1 MPLPDRKRRLVWLA
15 RLAGVLLLLAFLPAD
30 RAQAHSLDMYAQTQ
44 TIDITASG
52 LQVDWKITPGPLLA
66 LGAWDQADQNHD
78 GQISPQEAQAWLNPF
93 LAQWTLALDGQSAG
107 NIQVAGI
114 HWPASVDTL
123 QSGTDPIEIHLA
135 FPWPQSLSGPHSLE
149 IHNANQEAISLN
161 WFSLTAASGLSF
173 SNPTQ
178 SNGRLA
184 IRVNFGGPETGNGAL
199 ISWDSGQPD
208 LAGVTGAVSNLANN
222 LAGSPAASPSAASAL
237 SGPTA
242 ALVGLV
248 RTGNISLLFLTG
260 AFFLSLILG
269 SLHALT
275 PGHGKTL
282 VAAYLVGSHG
292 KVRDAVFLGSV
303 VTITH
308 TGSVLIFG
316 LVALLASR
324 YIFPSLITPWLEVI
338 SGLAVVGFG
347 LSLLISR
354 SRALYTW
361 YESERT
367 QKVARHFQGLRHS
380 VSAAR
385 PISTEDTYRHMNTA
399 VAHRHGGLVHTHPHV
414 GQHSHSGPDD
424 THDHLH
430 SHSHSHTLDPDQ
442 ITWKS
447 LLTLGV
453 SGGMVPCPDAIAIL
467 VVAVALG
474 RIPLGML
481 FIVAFSLGL
490 ALVLIG
496 IGVAM
501 VQGMRFIK
509 RNELMNRFS
518 LYTPVLSAVVVFGL
532 GLGLS
537 FTAFH
542 SLQLSSAALV
552 GNPSSA
558 ANSATGAGN
567 LGQGFDIQ
575 KAHLIYLSQESQGA
589 NQLTVLSLAGGAPLV
604 LTQEPTGVNGYSV
617 SPDGK
622 TILYSVLQLNG
633 SSALWAI
640 NLDGTGKRQVLACPQ
655 AQCNSPVWNPGG
667 PTKAV
672 YARHDDNQ
680 VSPSPMFSIWWL
692 DLTSGNTQPVFPDPD
707 FPANAPAFSPDGQWL
722 SYISPAT
729 NMVQI
734 DNLQKSQTLS
744 FPLSN
749 QSFAEQL
756 WSPTG
761 DSILFWQTVSPQTG
775 AAVHIYRYVLAS
787 GQKIDLGGTDQQA
800 DYQAAWSPD
809 GQWVAINRDAPTGNA
824 SGPEQE
830 IWLVHP
836 DGSGGHP
843 LLQEQGS
850 YSNLSWSPD
859 SRYLIYVQYTL
870 QGGEKPEIWQ
880 TDVRS
885 GKTSQ
890 ILTGGVSPILVP

>member
-1 MPLPDRKRRLVWLA
+1 MPFPNRKRRLAWLA
-15 RLAGVLLLLAFLPAD
+15 RSAGVFLLLAFLPAD
-30 RAQAHSLDMYAQTQ
+30 KVQAHSLDMYAQTQ
-44 TIDITASG
+44 TIDLTASG
-52 LQVDWKITPGPLLA
+52 MEVDWKITPGPLLA
-66 LGAWDQADQNHD
+66 LGAWEQADQNHD
-78 GQISPQEAQAWLNPF
+78 GQISPQEARTWLMPF
-93 LAQWTLALDGQSAG
+93 LTQWTLTMDGQPVG

-114 HWPASVDTL
+114 HWPSSEDIL
-123 QSGTDPIEIHLA
+123 QAGTDPIEIHLA
-135 FPWPQSLSGPHSLE
+135 IPWPQGVSGSHSLE

-161 WFSLTAASGLSF
+161 WFSLAAAGGMSF
-173 SNPTQ
+173 SSPTQ

-184 IRVNFGGPETGNGAL
+184 IRLNFGGSGTGNGAL
-199 ISWDSGQPD
+199 TSWDSGQPD

-222 LAGSPAASPSAASAL
+222 LSGSPAASPSAASTL

-248 RTGNISLLFLTG
+248 RTGNLSLLFLTG

-292 KVRDAVFLGSV
+292 KVGDAVFLGSV

-347 LSLLISR
+347 LSLLVSR
-354 SRALYTW
+354 GRALYTW
-361 YESERT
+361 YESERS
-367 QKVARHFQGLRHS
+367 QKVARHFQGLRQA
-380 VSAAR
+380 VSAGR
-385 PISTEDTYRHMNTA
+385 PISTEDAARHRNAA
-399 VAHRHGGLVHTHPHV
+399 VAHQHGDLVHTHPHV
-414 GQHSHSGPDD
+414 RQHSHSELDGE
-424 THDHLH
+424 HDPLH
-430 SHSHSHTLDPDQ
+430 SQSHSHTLDPDP

-481 FIVAFSLGL
+481 LIVAFSLGL

-518 LYTPVLSAVVVFGL
+518 LYTPVLSAVVVLGL

-542 SLQLSSAALV
+542 SLQLSSTALA
-552 GNPSSA
+552 GNPSTAS
-558 ANSATGAGN
+558 NTTIGAGN

-575 KAHLIYLSQESQGA
+575 KAHLIYLSQNNQGA
-589 NQLTVLSLAGGAPLV
+589 DQLTVLSLAGSASLV
-604 LTQEPTGVNGYSV
+604 LTQEPTGVNGFSV

-622 TILYSVLQLNG
+622 TILYSVLHLDG
-633 SSALWAI
+633 SSAIWAI

-655 AQCNSPVWNPGG
+655 AQCNSPVWNPVGQ
-667 PTKAV
+667 KAV

-680 VSPSPMFSIWWL
+680 ISPSPMFSIWWL
-692 DLTSGNTQPVFPDPD
+692 DLASGNTQPVFPDPD
-707 FPANAPAFSPDGQWL
+707 FPANAPAFSPDGRWL

-761 DSILFWQTVSPQTG
+761 DSILFWQPVSPQTG
-775 AAVHIYRYVLAS
+775 AAVHINRYILAS
-787 GQKIDLGGTDQQA
+787 SQKIDLGGTDQQA
-800 DYQAAWSPD
+800 DYEAAWSPD
-809 GQWVAINRDAPTGNA
+809 GQWIAINRDAPTGSA

-859 SRYLIYVQYTL
+859 SRTLIYVQYTL
-870 QGGEKPEIWQ
+870 QGGEKPEIWL
-880 TDVRS
+880 TDVHT
-885 GKTSQ
+885 GKTSR
-890 ILTGGVSPILVP
+890 ILSGGVSPLLVP